1 MKKLFLSFA
10 FILALSACAATPQ
23 KVNLAPNVDVKVS
36 NAGNGQ
42 ELILTTVDERDSAAI
57 GTRGISGFGAEI
69 ISENDVT
76 AIVRQE
82 IEKGLMAQNFKISDS
97 LNGVYKELRVE
108 IRNIEYNLTPAIF
121 TFTLRTES
129 ALKGICLNDGKRIYE
144 QLYRGGS
151 EEKVLVSQF
160 AKENAV
166 HINKAVSESI
176 SNLLKD
182 DALMKCLTK

>member
-1 MKKLFLSFA
+1 MKKLFISFA
-10 FILALSACAATPQ
+10 FILTLSGCAVTPQ
-23 KVNLAPNVDVKVS
+23 KVILAPNVDVKAS
-36 NAGNGQ
+36 NIGNGQ
-42 ELILTTVDERDSAAI
+42 ELILTTVDERTSKAI

-69 ISENDVT
+69 ISEKDVT

-97 LNGVYKELRVE
+97 SNGVIKELRVE

-121 TFTLRTES
+121 SGTLRTES

-151 EEKVLVSQF
+151 EKKVLVTQF

-182 DALMKCLTK
+182 AALMRCLTK